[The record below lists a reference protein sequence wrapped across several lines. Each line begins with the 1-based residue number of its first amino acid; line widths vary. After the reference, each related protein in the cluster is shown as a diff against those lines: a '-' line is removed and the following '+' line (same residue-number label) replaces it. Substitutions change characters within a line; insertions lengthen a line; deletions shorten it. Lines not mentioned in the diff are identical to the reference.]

1 MTEDLDRR
9 LRDTDRRLRDLD
21 QRIDDLDSEHQSLKS
36 KFGYTE
42 DLDYELRDIRSDIS
56 ECDDKIDKVEEELG
70 DRIGDTEQA
79 IKRLTQHVRL
89 LDGQLKVSGGVP
101 AADLDTYTKDQ
112 HALARTMLKGWN
124 ARSLLL
130 GDHDSHTHQVRVR
143 HHRETADRHR
153 TALAAVV
160 DAIGAVTASRYGTTG
175 HSEAAGRLRA
185 AIADEARLRQDL
197 ARQAPHAEASATA
210 LADDSSTRADKQP
223 AMSAGDRAEKRLTM
237 ALRSRLAD
245 AVSSRALLPAWF
257 VTVLGAAPP
266 ARATNQWLE
275 TATRVLLYRLTY
287 DITDQVVALGPEP
300 SDADRHRRSWYE
312 QLRKDLRRW

>member
-9 LRDTDRRLRDLD
+9 LRDTERRLRDLD
-21 QRIDDLDSEHQSLKS
+21 YRVDDLDTEHQSLKS

-56 ECDDKIDKVEEELG
+56 ECDDKIDKVDEELG
-70 DRIGDTEQA
+70 ARITDTEQA

-101 AADLDTYTKDQ
+101 AADLDTFTADQ
-112 HALARTMLKGWN
+112 RALARTMEQGWN

-130 GDHDSHTHQVRVR
+130 GDHDRHTYQVRVR

-153 TALAAVV
+153 TALASVV
-160 DAIGAVTASRYGTTG
+160 DAVGAFTSSRYGTTE
-175 HSEAAGRLRA
+175 HSEAAGRLRT

-197 ARQAPHAEASATA
+197 ARQAPHAEEAANA
-210 LADDSSTRADKQP
+210 LADDASTRADKQP
-223 AMSAGDRAEKRLTM
+223 TMSAGDRAEKRLTM
-237 ALRSRLAD
+237 ALRSRLTD
-245 AVSSRALLPAWF
+245 AISSRSLLPAWF

-266 ARATNQWLE
+266 ARATDQWLE

-300 SDADRHRRSWYE
+300 SDADRYRRGWYE